1 MGVTDWVD
9 KSLYPF
15 EPKWFDVDH
24 KTLHYI
30 DVGQGD
36 PVVFV
41 HGTPMWSFMYRDM
54 IKDLKTNYRCI
65 AVDNIGFGLSQKP
78 SAYTYR
84 PEKMAEYLSE
94 LIRHL
99 DLKNITFVLN
109 GIGGPIGLSY
119 AIDHPQNVRHIV
131 LLNTF
136 MWPLSGNK
144 KAEKIAETAE
154 KPMAKWLQLNYNFAV
169 NSLLKTNIKDRTHY
183 SKAVHS
189 QYLKPF
195 ATPETRHAPL
205 GFAKALVSSGPWYQ
219 SLWDRRES
227 LKRIPALLL
236 WGLQDEVF
244 GEQAITKWQEIWP
257 DAKVKKFK
265 TNGLYLA
272 EEQGAGLVPDISMFL
287 NDTDYLPTH
296 TVDI

>member
-1 MGVTDWVD
+1 VGVTDWVD

-36 PVVFV
+36 PIVFV
-41 HGTPMWSFMYRDM
+41 HGTPMWSFMFRDM
-54 IKDLKTNYRCI
+54 IQGLKINYRCI

-119 AIDHPQNVRHIV
+119 AIDHPQNVKHIV
-131 LLNTF
+131 LLYRF
-136 MWPLSGNK
+136 MWPLTGNK
-144 KAEKIAETAE
+144 RAE
-154 KPMAKWLQLNYNFAV
+154 
-169 NSLLKTNIKDRTHY
+169 
-183 SKAVHS
+183 
-189 QYLKPF
+189 
-195 ATPETRHAPL
+195 
-205 GFAKALVSSGPWYQ
+205 
-219 SLWDRRES
+219 
-227 LKRIPALLL
+227 
-236 WGLQDEVF
+236 
-244 GEQAITKWQEIWP
+244 
-257 DAKVKKFK
+257 
-265 TNGLYLA
+265 
-272 EEQGAGLVPDISMFL
+272 
-287 NDTDYLPTH
+287 
-296 TVDI
+296 